1 VPSRIAVVKS
11 GVKITAVVKSS
22 RVYTEATAH
31 NPFEDLRAEM
41 LARACANMTAAER
54 RAAEAYVAAF
64 WAQVVVQAVVKAV
77 VKAVVRMQPTKSG
90 ALLTRMCLLG
100 PGS

>member
-1 VPSRIAVVKS
+1 
-11 GVKITAVVKSS
+11 
-22 RVYTEATAH
+22 
-31 NPFEDLRAEM
+31 M